1 MLPQPHGSGV
11 GLSEVTFSGS
21 GLTTG
26 TPTATVGQDNI
37 TTQGQ
42 AGQETQLRLNQISY
56 DPEGYKNWVH
66 KNPVKMSEKI
76 DEFFEI

>member
-56 DPEGYKNWVH
+56 DPEGYKDWNN
-66 KNPVKMSEKI
+66 KKTATRFI
-76 DEFFEI
+76 

>member
-1 MLPQPHGSGV
+1 MLPQTHGSGV

-26 TPTATVGQDNI
+26 TPGATTGQDNI

-42 AGQETQLRLNQISY
+42 AGQLTQLRLNQISY
-56 DPEGYKNWVH
+56 DPEGYKDWD
-66 KNPVKMSEKI
+66 KDRITRE
-76 DEFFEI
+76 

>member
-1 MLPQPHGSGV
+1 METSFGLLETFKTGTHGYVLPQPHGSGV

-21 GLTTG
+21 GLTIG
-26 TPTATVGQDNI
+26 TPNATVGQDNI

-56 DPEGYKNWVH
+56 DPEGYKN
-66 KNPVKMSEKI
+66 
-76 DEFFEI
+76 